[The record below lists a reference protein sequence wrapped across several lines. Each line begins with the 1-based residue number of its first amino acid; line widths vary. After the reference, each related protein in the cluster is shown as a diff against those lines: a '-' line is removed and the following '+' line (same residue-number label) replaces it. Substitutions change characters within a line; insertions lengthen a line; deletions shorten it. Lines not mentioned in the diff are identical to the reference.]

1 MTKHKPIHEHQD
13 GRGTSVRYA
22 NQTIKR
28 RKARRIA
35 EKMMGKNYFTNMQEV
50 MLQAAIEVSKQKEK
64 NESIQTGERSPQS

>member
-1 MTKHKPIHEHQD
+1 MTNTNQSRTSD

-50 MLQAAIEVSKQKEK
+50 ILQAAIDISEQKEK
-64 NESIQTGERSPQS
+64 NESIQTGEISPQS